1 MGSKVELQW
10 VPFLYKRPCR
20 VLYFYEPILY
30 APPAGPFLALP
41 PSLVLSPLKDPTPSP
56 YPPVPLSKPTSR
68 IVLIHSFLTFN
79 F

>member
-56 YPPVPLSKPTSR
+56 SPRAFIKTHKQNCA
-68 IVLIHSFLTFN
+68 HSLFVDF
-79 F
+79 